1 MQKEGKMD
9 KRGVSPLVATIL
21 LIALS
26 VALGAA
32 VMSWGEDYIEEKAE
46 FVQGVQETIT
56 TCDVVAFSVIRVGG
70 VQQFCQEDGLI
81 KGLIDNGP
89 DADIQDFHARVV
101 AENGL
106 YVEESVLQQPLPRGS
121 ATPISF
127 EAGEVGLVRQVKITP
142 KIMSGGKETM
152 CSKQAL
158 LVENV
163 LPC

>member
-56 TCDVVAFSVIRVGG
+56 TCDVVSFSVIQVGG
-70 VQQFCQEDGLI
+70 VQQFCQEDGLL

-89 DADIQDFHARVV
+89 DADIQDFHARIV
-101 AENGL
+101 AEKGL
-106 YVEESVLQQPLPRGS
+106 SVDESVLSQPLPRGS
-121 ATPISF
+121 ATPVSF
-127 EAGEVGLVRQVKITP
+127 AIGDVGAVQQVKLTP
-142 KIMSGGKETM
+142 KIMSGGKESV
-152 CSKQAL
+152 CSRQAL

-163 LPC
+163 LSC